1 VGSPLA
7 FFFTTVIENS
17 KPITLNIDGDVIT
30 APKIRLHEYSDSSIP
45 AYTNKITL
53 ELRPTDG
60 YAVQY
65 MPCFELLGDTCP
77 EGDGEPSTPSVVF
90 GTSFD
95 VPQSLFFA
103 TRTDMANG
111 NRTSQQNKFMF
122 DTGAQI
128 TVISESKAAELE
140 LLGKDPNFYVEIFDA
155 TGTSTIADGYYVDLL
170 EITATPAWLSFT
182 HVPVIILN
190 VTSPEGGVLDGIIGM
205 NLFADIDFYIHGGGL
220 SGQDQP
226 YIKFAFLPPRTAGD
240 IFPAGGDGSVNIL
253 DLAAF
258 ADAWLA
264 DPLSPNWNSRA
275 DMVSDGI
282 INFRDFTVMMRNW

>member
-1 VGSPLA
+1 
-7 FFFTTVIENS
+7 
-17 KPITLNIDGDVIT
+17 
-30 APKIRLHEYSDSSIP
+30 
-45 AYTNKITL
+45 
-53 ELRPTDG
+53 
-60 YAVQY
+60 
-65 MPCFELLGDTCP
+65 
-77 EGDGEPSTPSVVF
+77 
-90 GTSFD
+90 
-95 VPQSLFFA
+95 
-103 TRTDMANG
+103 MANG

-282 INFRDFTVMMRNW
+282 INFHDFTVMMRNW